1 MANDARPFTWID
13 GGQLR
18 FHLHPGQ
25 TKAWNSTARFV
36 VVLAGTQGG
45 KTCFGPL
52 WLWREMKRCG
62 PGDYMVVGPTFTL
75 LNQKVVPELK
85 TLFETRLHLA
95 EHRKADN
102 LFEITKAGEVRLWGA
117 EQDTPTRI
125 MCGYAENPDSLE
137 SATAK
142 AVWCDESG
150 QRKFKLA
157 SWEAI
162 QRRLSI
168 AEGRALH
175 TTTPY
180 DFGWLKTHLV
190 DRADGKLI
198 DLVRFES
205 TMNPA
210 FSRAEFDRQRVEL
223 ERWKFDLFYRAVF
236 TRPAGLI
243 YDSFRTDYHVVPPF
257 EIPAD
262 WPRLW
267 GLDFGGT
274 NTAALL
280 YAREPDTGTLF
291 LYREYLAGGKTIRQH
306 ATDLLRGEPM
316 PKLAAGGSK
325 SEGQWRREFRQS
337 GLPLRAPQVSDVEVG
352 ISRVY
357 AAHAQDRIFVFDD
370 CSRYLDEKQ
379 SYSRKTDDE
388 GQVSEEIADKSSYH
402 LMDAERYAI
411 QHAGALDPGRSVTAF
426 VPT

>member
-1 MANDARPFTWID
+1 VATDAQRFAWVD

-18 FHLHPGQ
+18 FRLHPGQ
-25 TKAWNSTARFV
+25 SRAWKSDARFV

-52 WLWREMKRCG
+52 WLWREIQRQG
-62 PGDYMVVGPTFTL
+62 PGDYLVVGPTYTL
-75 LNQKVVPELK
+75 LNRKVVPELV
-85 TLFETRLHLA
+85 TMFATRLRIG
-95 EHRKADN
+95 EYRKADN
-102 LFEITKAGEVRLWGA
+102 LIEITKAGERRLWGA
-117 EQDTPTRI
+117 EQDEPTRI
-125 MCGYAENPDSLE
+125 MCGYAENPESLE

-142 AVWCDESG
+142 AAWCDESG
-150 QRKFKLA
+150 QRKFKLG

-168 AEGRALH
+168 HEGRALH

-190 DRADGKLI
+190 DRADGSVI

-210 FSRAEFDRQRVEL
+210 FSRSEYERARQEL

-243 YDSFRTDYHVVPPF
+243 YDSFRPDYHVVPEF
-257 EIPAD
+257 EIPVE

-267 GLDFGGT
+267 GVDFGGT
-274 NTAALL
+274 NTACVKF
-280 YAREPDTGTLF
+280 AREPDTGALF
-291 LYREYLAGGKTIRQH
+291 LYGEYLAGGKTIKAH
-306 ATDLLRGEPM
+306 AADLLRGEPV

-325 SEGQWRREFRQS
+325 SEGQWRREFRTS
-337 GLPLRAPQVSDVEVG
+337 GLPLRPPKVTDVEVG

-357 AAHAQDRIFVFDD
+357 AAHAQDRIFVFDT
-370 CSRYLDEKQ
+370 CTRYLDEKQ

-388 GQVSEEIADKSSYH
+388 GQVSEDIDEKHSYH

-411 QHAGALDPGRSVTAF
+411 QHADALEPGRTVTAF